1 MTEFGSDTLPA
12 VEVTSYSLE
21 IRDGDRFLGDRARKG
36 AFTEV
41 LDELR
46 QAVSKA
52 ADDPLGDKA
61 SDQLSSGDLDKMLL
75 KGEPRIAGMIL
86 GAVEGFSQRLAD
98 VLRRFLD
105 EPSWKS
111 VERIAVG
118 GGMRDSRIGEFI
130 IGRTATL
137 LNAGGHKVTLTPI
150 ANDPDHAGM
159 VGGAYLVPTKN
170 LTGCDVMLAVDIG
183 GSNIRAALLELPEK
197 RSARMKNA
205 IVLKL
210 EHWEY
215 SREAEDLGRGDVVD
229 HLVDMLEKL
238 ADRALKDNLVVCPII
253 AVACPGRIDED
264 GSILAGGQNL
274 PGNWEAKKFNLPK
287 AIAKGLPEIGGTA
300 TEVVMHNDAVV
311 QGLSEIPAMT
321 DVERWA
327 VVTIGT
333 GLGNASFVNRSK

>member
-12 VEVTSYSLE
+12 VEVRSYSLE
-21 IRDGDRFLGDRARKG
+21 IRDGDGFLGDRARKG
-36 AFTEV
+36 AFAEV

-46 QAVSKA
+46 AAVAKA
-52 ADDPLGDKA
+52 AGDPLGDKA
-61 SDQLSSGDLDKMLL
+61 SDQLSSGDLDKLLL
-75 KGEPRIAGMIL
+75 KKEPQAAGLIL
-86 GAVEGFSQRLAD
+86 GAVEGFSQRFAE
-98 VLRRFLD
+98 VLRRFLR
-105 EPSWKS
+105 EPSWKG

-118 GGMRDSRIGEFI
+118 GGMRDSRVGEFI

-137 LNAGGHKVTLTPI
+137 LNAEGHKVTLMPI

-159 VGGAYLVPTKN
+159 IGGAYLVPTRQ
-170 LTGCDVMLAVDIG
+170 LTGCDAMLAVDIG

-197 RSARMKNA
+197 RSARMKNGSVA
-205 IVLKL
+205 KL

-229 HLVDMLEKL
+229 HLVEMLDKL
-238 ADRALKDNLVVCPII
+238 AERALKDDLALCPII
-253 AVACPGRIDED
+253 AVACPGRIDDD

-274 PGNWEAKKFNLPK
+274 PGNWEAKRFNLPQ
-287 AIAKGLPEIGGTA
+287 AIAAGLPRIGGAA

-333 GLGNASFVNRSK
+333 GLGNASFVNRGK